1 MSVNGDLPN
10 RLKFR
15 PKKFGG
21 HTTKT
26 ADRSFFFSKNYTIFV
41 VIFNQHNFYN
51 EMTVIIKWKTKHDKR
66 LAKLINRYRDD
77 SVVKET
83 ISKNLPGFHKYD
95 DISPSLLKYAYEPD
109 DKENTLFEMEAY
121 HKIQKLTNGIEQ
133 GFAPPT
139 NALVNNF
146 KIIICLLFI
155 KTSLNPLLQ
164 QVKIDGKFPFPMM
177 IRDAIASGTT
187 MIGLW
192 IFQPDD
198 NDLLLPLSYVE
209 LFQVLI
215 GPCMVSI
222 SYAFFLISFGNIC
235 LGNNTCAFCKIFLN
249 HF

>member
-1 MSVNGDLPN
+1 
-10 RLKFR
+10 
-15 PKKFGG
+15 
-21 HTTKT
+21 
-26 ADRSFFFSKNYTIFV
+26 
-41 VIFNQHNFYN
+41 
-51 EMTVIIKWKTKHDKR
+51 MTVIIKWKTKYDKR

-77 SVVKET
+77 SVIKEI
-83 ISKNLPGFHKYD
+83 ISQNLPGLYKYD
-95 DISPSLLKYAYEPD
+95 DISPSLLQYAYEPD
-109 DKENTLFEMEAY
+109 DKENTLFEIEAY

-133 GFAPPT
+133 GFTPPT

-192 IFQPDD
+192 LFQPDD

-222 SYAFFLISFGNIC
+222 SYAFFLISFGNI
-235 LGNNTCAFCKIFLN
+235 
-249 HF
+249 